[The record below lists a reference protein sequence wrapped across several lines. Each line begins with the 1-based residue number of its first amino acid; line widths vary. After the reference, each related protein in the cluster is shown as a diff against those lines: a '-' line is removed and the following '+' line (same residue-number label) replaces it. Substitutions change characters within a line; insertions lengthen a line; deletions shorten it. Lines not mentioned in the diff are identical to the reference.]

1 METGAGQQHVQTANV
16 PGKPE
21 EVIQSMTTGLAG
33 VPGYTMVPTSPTS
46 VVFTRKFMPQWALI
60 TGIVA
65 GLLTCV
71 GFLVLLVKEEE
82 TLNITAVAADG
93 GSRLD
98 INGAASPAMRTR
110 LTGVVST
117 LPTK

>member
-21 EVIQSMTTGLAG
+21 EVIQSITTGLAG

-71 GFLVLLVKEEE
+71 GFLVLLVKGRRRS
-82 TLNITAVAADG
+82 TSPRWRLTAVP
-93 GSRLD
+93 
-98 INGAASPAMRTR
+98 ASTSTVPPARR
-110 LTGVVST
+110 CG
-117 LPTK
+117 PG

>member
-21 EVIQSMTTGLAG
+21 EVIQSITTGLAG

-65 GLLTCV
+65 GLLT
-71 GFLVLLVKEEE
+71 
-82 TLNITAVAADG
+82 
-93 GSRLD
+93 
-98 INGAASPAMRTR
+98 
-110 LTGVVST
+110 
-117 LPTK
+117 

>member
-1 METGAGQQHVQTANV
+1 
-16 PGKPE
+16 
-21 EVIQSMTTGLAG
+21 
-33 VPGYTMVPTSPTS
+33 
-46 VVFTRKFMPQWALI
+46 
-60 TGIVA
+60 
-65 GLLTCV
+65 LTCV

-82 TLNITAVAADG
+82 TLNITAQAADG